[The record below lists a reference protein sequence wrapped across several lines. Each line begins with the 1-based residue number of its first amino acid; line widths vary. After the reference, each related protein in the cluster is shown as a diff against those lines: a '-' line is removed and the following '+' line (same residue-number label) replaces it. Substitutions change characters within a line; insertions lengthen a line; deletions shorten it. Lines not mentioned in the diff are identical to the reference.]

1 MSINSTAIN
10 ANKSPKFAKGENV
23 IYNHK
28 TEGLIPAKVVN
39 YDKLSNSY
47 LIKTKLKDGTIS
59 ERDTVESRLRK
70 RNATAPTPTGNNVSI
85 GSKVALNRR
94 NSGAESR
101 LNESSASRNPRVS
114 NRRNTAYNRNRIN
127 RTRRTEASFANA
139 LAAIFEDSQN
149 VETTTHSINVRHFKK
164 KFFIEGDVEGDG
176 ACLFHAV
183 GHTLKKRNVIP
194 HTMKLTCEAQSVLR
208 STRRKDKSKRQPLL
222 SSLSPALR
230 RLAVEEVTNRLW
242 NAPNMLDVYS
252 MSRLNMT
259 KNEYRTKNQYQAA
272 MIKRATY
279 GTLLE
284 VQALSIRLKTPIF
297 VFLEEKAYQGGNVGF
312 VTERHALTAFFPNK
326 SPNTHKI
333 DPKTAIGSSIY
344 LSLTVHPHAHEGGNH
359 FTPLFPVLD

>member
-23 IYNHK
+23 IYKHK

-70 RNATAPTPTGNNVSI
+70 RNATPTPTGNNVSI
-85 GSKVALNRR
+85 GSNVANRH

-101 LNESSASRNPRVS
+101 LNVS
-114 NRRNTAYNRNRIN
+114 IGSKVAKRRNTAYNRNRIN

-164 KFFIEGDVEGDG
+164 KFFIEGDVKGDG

-183 GHTLKKRNVIP
+183 GNTLKKRNVIP
-194 HTMKLTCEAQSVLR
+194 HIMKLTCEAQSVLR
-208 STRRKDKSKRQPLL
+208 STRRKDKSSRQPLL

-252 MSRLNMT
+252 SARLNMT
-259 KNEYRTKNQYQAA
+259 KNEYRTKNQYQAE
-272 MIKRATY
+272 MSKRAT
-279 GTLLE
+279 
-284 VQALSIRLKTPIF
+284 
-297 VFLEEKAYQGGNVGF
+297 
-312 VTERHALTAFFPNK
+312 
-326 SPNTHKI
+326 
-333 DPKTAIGSSIY
+333 
-344 LSLTVHPHAHEGGNH
+344 LSLIHI
-359 FTPLFPVLD
+359 